1 MGLHDVIESEKRGK
15 PAVTVITEAF
25 IKAAG
30 IRAKTL
36 GMADHPVVVI
46 EHPIASKTKQEIHET
61 ARRSVEKIV
70 FGLRGS

>member
-1 MGLHDVIESEKRGK
+1 MGSPRWNRIREKGKAFGYSNNRGIHK
-15 PAVTVITEAF
+15 R
-25 IKAAG
+25 AG

-70 FGLRGS
+70 LGLRGS